1 MDAGIKSRANWPWP
15 ISGMRAKA
23 TIWITNR
30 LRKVNGRPMKS
41 DTQPQKRRP
50 APLKIEMVTT
60 SAEAVPAAT
69 PVKSC
74 ARGEATEIKAAPAVT
89 FKARMS
95 HRTYQ
100 RELLKDSPSVY
111 SRVERTV
118 CCCTE
123 GVQPA
128 GA

>member
-1 MDAGIKSRANWPWP
+1 
-15 ISGMRAKA
+15 MRAKV

-30 LRKVNGRPMKS
+30 LRNVNGRPIKS
-41 DTQPQKRRP
+41 DTQPQNRRP
-50 APLKIEMVTT
+50 MPLKMEMVTT
-60 SAEAVPAAT
+60 RAEAVVSAT

-74 ARGEATEIKAAPAVT
+74 ARGAATEINAAPAVT
-89 FKARMS
+89 FNARIS
-95 HRTYQ
+95 QSTYH
-100 RELLKDSPSVY
+100 LGVVSDSPRVY
-111 SRVERTV
+111 SRTERTV